1 MKINCRQMTMKLIIV
16 DDEKLARDVLK
27 SFLSELDD
35 IEIIGEYSDGFQALK
50 AINTLKPDLVC
61 LDIQMPKLTGFEM
74 LELLESTPNIIFIT
88 AYNDYA
94 IKAFECN
101 AIDYLLKPF
110 SKDRFIMAIEKA
122 RERLSNNLASTQV
135 TKLNNYNDEHSTE
148 LNRIVVK
155 WKNKIHVIAVSN
167 INYIEA
173 QDDYVMIYTKDSKFL
188 KQKTM
193 KYFQYNLPQQ
203 DFCRIHRSYIVRIDQ
218 ISQIESY
225 EKDSWLVFLKAGEK
239 LKLSRSGYKLL
250 KQRLDI

>member
-1 MKINCRQMTMKLIIV
+1 MKVIIV

-27 SFLSELDD
+27 SFLLE
-35 IEIIGEYSDGFQALK
+35 IEGVEIIGEYPDGFQALK

-74 LELLESTPNIIFIT
+74 LELLEFNTNIIFIT
-88 AYNDYA
+88 AYNEYA

-110 SKDRFIMAIEKA
+110 SKIRLFEAIEKA
-122 RERLSNNLASTQV
+122 KTRFLQNKNNSNTPNDQISQ
-135 TKLNNYNDEHSTE
+135 LNKYNEEQNDE
-148 LNRIVVK
+148 LNRVVVK
-155 WKNKIHVIAVSN
+155 WKNKIHVIPVDN

-173 QDDYVMIYTKDSKFL
+173 QDDYVMIYTKDSKYL

-193 KYFQYNLPQQ
+193 KYFQYNLPQN

-218 ISQIESY
+218 ISQIEPY
-225 EKDSWLVFLKAGEK
+225 EKDSWLVFLKQGEK

-250 KQRLDI
+250 KKRLDI